1 MVCHHAVTYGQYK
14 AINIPWF
21 NSVCYVFRQGHLGV
35 NLFFVISGFCIHLA
49 WTRQFSVS
57 GRAASVNFIR
67 FWKRRFYRLY
77 PAYFAALCISMLIIV
92 IAIALG
98 RNIPLVNLYPHP
110 KSLWV
115 GLDFISHLFMFHGV
129 IPLFD
134 NAAGNP
140 PLWSLAREEYLY
152 LMYFLFLGWR
162 YIKGIFSSVFMSLIS
177 GIVFYLV
184 MSVFVPK
191 SSPWWHIIVTSSVVL
206 WIQWCLGALA
216 VEAYYDLIKLPSF
229 CYQLY
234 MFPVWAVISKISE
247 VYLPVLSPL
256 LWGMTFFTLLNFC
269 ARLEKEKRW
278 VVNPVRNSTPSPI
291 TNGFPIHGICNGARC
306 MISNGVNKITV
317 WLSGVG
323 LFSYSLY
330 LMHYP
335 VRGIVKQALGNFA
348 LTNNPWIYILNALA
362 MAVAGYYAGRLLFV
376 WVESRFLINYPA
388 ASREVSTFLKN
399 RTQQATENQPL
410 VPPKAGLKK
419 A

>member
-1 MVCHHAVTYGQYK
+1 MAHEVSLQRLKSIDFLRGIAVLAVLCHHAITYGQYK
-14 AINIPWF
+14 AIDVPWF
-21 NSVCYVFRQGHLGV
+21 NSICYAFRQGHLGV

-49 WTRQFSVS
+49 WTRQFSIS
-57 GRAASVNFIR
+57 GGASVNFFH

-77 PAYFAALCISMLIIV
+77 PAYFVALSISILIII

-98 RNIPLVNLYPHP
+98 RNLPLVNLYPNP

-115 GLDFISHLFMFHGV
+115 GLDFISHLFMLHGV

-152 LMYFLFLGWR
+152 LMYFVFLGWR
-162 YIKGIFSSVFMSLIS
+162 CTKGIFSSVFMSLIS
-177 GIVFYLV
+177 GVVFYLV
-184 MSVFVPK
+184 MSVFVPE

-229 CYQLY
+229 CYKLW
-234 MFPVWAVISKISE
+234 MVPIWAVISKISE
-247 VYLPVLSPL
+247 AYLPVLSPL
-256 LWGMTFFTLLNFC
+256 LWGMAFFTLLNFC

-278 VVNPVRNSTPSPI
+278 AVNPVRNSVP
-291 TNGFPIHGICNGARC
+291 RC
-306 MISNGVNKITV
+306 VISNGVNKITV

-348 LTNNPWIYILNALA
+348 LTNNPWIYILNALT
-362 MAVAGYYAGRLLFV
+362 MAVAGYYAGRVLFV
-376 WVESRFLINYPA
+376 WVESRFL
-388 ASREVSTFLKN
+388 
-399 RTQQATENQPL
+399 
-410 VPPKAGLKK
+410 LKK